1 VINIFFGIII
11 LALIFAFIRELKG
24 PTASDRIVAL
34 DNLTIII
41 TAGLVL
47 LAYYYDRFIYVDVS
61 IIYGILSFIGVL
73 TLARY
78 MEGGL

>member
-1 VINIFFGIII
+1 MINVYLAVIA
-11 LALIFAFIRELKG
+11 LALIVAFLREVKG

>member
-1 VINIFFGIII
+1 MINIYLAVIA
-11 LALIFAFIRELKG
+11 LALVFAFVREVKG